1 MAAHLSPDVKM
12 FLQDSAPSTVRLMV
26 ALDRA
31 ARADDER
38 HVASTGCKLR
48 SSIGD
53 VMTLECD
60 RNALRILLSWPRLL
74 SVELSGPLYPEP
86 H

>member
-12 FLQDSAPSTVRLMV
+12 FLQDSAPSTVCLVV

-38 HVASTGCKLR
+38 HVESTGCKLR
-48 SSIGD
+48 GSVGD

-60 RNALRILLSWPRLL
+60 RTALRNLLAWPRLV

-86 H
+86 R